1 MSVVACISGSNVPG
15 LCYRFAMI
23 RISTYI
29 VLFAALGLSGC
40 KQLEPVEK
48 PFVLAGWTQLNPRPK
63 AEQSTYPVLV
73 FRTPGFG
80 LWADEAT
87 RLELG
92 EAGTV
97 PLAIGEVGVVALP
110 AGTHRVAVRPDRD
123 GLEYC
128 ELDLQVYSTGPVPY
142 IEVFERQNPSG
153 KMISMVLAEVEAAIK
168 FPVDPGMTC
177 FGHFGVRQ
185 GRLPSDVNLHE
196 AKTEIAQTQ

>member
-1 MSVVACISGSNVPG
+1 MN
-15 LCYRFAMI
+15 

-29 VLFAALGLSGC
+29 GLVAALCLAGC
-40 KQLEPVEK
+40 KQLEPIEK
-48 PFVLAGWTQLNPRPK
+48 PFFLAGWTQFNPLARADEP
-63 AEQSTYPVLV
+63 TYPVLV

-87 RLELG
+87 QLELG

-97 PLAIGEVGVVALP
+97 QLAIGEVEVVELP
-110 AGTHRVAVRPDRD
+110 AGTHRVAVRPGRD

-128 ELDLQVYSTGPVPY
+128 ELDLQVASTGPAPY

-153 KMISMVLAEVEAAIK
+153 KMISMVLAEVEAAVK
-168 FPVDPGMTC
+168 FPVDPGLTC

-185 GRLPSDVNLHE
+185 GRLPTDVSLDE
-196 AKTEIAQTQ
+196 AKNAIATTD

>member
-1 MSVVACISGSNVPG
+1 
-15 LCYRFAMI
+15 MI
-23 RISTYI
+23 RSSTYI
-29 VLFAALGLSGC
+29 VVSAALWLAGC

-48 PFVLAGWTQLNPRPK
+48 PFFLAGWTQLNPLNTTTEK
-63 AEQSTYPVLV
+63 TYPVLV

-97 PLAIGEVGVVALP
+97 QLAIGEVEVVDLP
-110 AGTHRVAVRPDRD
+110 AGIHRVAVRPGRD

-128 ELDLQVYSTGPVPY
+128 ELDLQVASTGPAPY

-153 KMISMVLAEVEAAIK
+153 KMVSMLLAEVEAAVK

-177 FGHFGVRQ
+177 LGHFGVRQ
-185 GRLPSDVNLHE
+185 GRLPSDVSLDE
-196 AKTEIAQTQ
+196 AKTSVAKTD

>member
-1 MSVVACISGSNVPG
+1 
-15 LCYRFAMI
+15 MI
-23 RISTYI
+23 RSSTYI
-29 VLFAALGLSGC
+29 IVLAALWLSGC

-48 PFVLAGWTQLNPRPK
+48 RFFLAGWTQFNPLNKTTEK
-63 AEQSTYPVLV
+63 AYPVLV

-97 PLAIGEVGVVALP
+97 QLAIGEVEVVELT
-110 AGTHRVAVRPDRD
+110 AGTHRVAVRPGRD
-123 GLEYC
+123 GFEYC
-128 ELDLQVYSTGPVPY
+128 ELDLQVVSTGPAPY

-153 KMISMVLAEVEAAIK
+153 KMVSMLLAEVEAAVK

-185 GRLPSDVNLHE
+185 GRLPSDVSLDE
-196 AKTEIAQTQ
+196 AKNAIVTTD

>member
-1 MSVVACISGSNVPG
+1 MWY
-15 LCYRFAMI
+15 LLAMN
-23 RISTYI
+23 RTSTYLGF
-29 VLFAALGLSGC
+29 VAALWLSGC

-48 PFVLAGWTQLNPRPK
+48 PFFLAGWTQFNPLASVDDP
-63 AEQSTYPVLV
+63 TYPVLV

-80 LWADEAT
+80 LWADEVT

-97 PLAIGEVGVVALP
+97 QLAIGEVEVVELP
-110 AGTHRVAVRPDRD
+110 PGTHRVVVRPGRE

-128 ELDLQVYSTGPVPY
+128 ELDLQVASTGPTPY

-168 FPVDPGMTC
+168 FSVDPGMAC

-185 GRLPSDVNLHE
+185 GRLPSDVSLDE
-196 AKTEIAQTQ
+196 AKTAVAKTD

>member
-1 MSVVACISGSNVPG
+1 MWY
-15 LCYRFAMI
+15 LLAMN
-23 RISTYI
+23 RTSTYLGF
-29 VLFAALGLSGC
+29 VAALWLSGC

-48 PFVLAGWTQLNPRPK
+48 PFFLAGWTQFNPLNK
-63 AEQSTYPVLV
+63 TTEKTYPVLV

-97 PLAIGEVGVVALP
+97 QLAIGEVEVVELP
-110 AGTHRVAVRPDRD
+110 PGTHRVVVRPGRD

-128 ELDLQVYSTGPVPY
+128 ELDLRVASTGPTPY

-153 KMISMVLAEVEAAIK
+153 RMISMVLAEVEAAIK
-168 FPVDPGMTC
+168 FSVDPGMAC

-185 GRLPSDVNLHE
+185 GRLPSDVSLDE
-196 AKTEIAQTQ
+196 AKTAVAKTD

>member
-1 MSVVACISGSNVPG
+1 MN
-15 LCYRFAMI
+15 

-29 VLFAALGLSGC
+29 GLVAALFLAGC

-48 PFVLAGWTQLNPRPK
+48 PFFLAGWTQLNPLARADEP
-63 AEQSTYPVLV
+63 THPVLL

-97 PLAIGEVGVVALP
+97 QLAVGEVEVVELP
-110 AGTHRVAVRPDRD
+110 PGTHRVAVRPGRD

-128 ELDLQVYSTGPVPY
+128 ELDLQVASTGPAPY

-153 KMISMVLAEVEAAIK
+153 KMLSMLLAEVEAAVK

-185 GRLPSDVNLHE
+185 GRLPSDVSLDD
-196 AKTEIAQTQ
+196 AKTAVAKTD